1 VPTALFFV
9 FFVAFVVK
17 NSGVLVKLLEESPGG
32 IAMQL
37 RRATHWPLDRRTF
50 LVAGGL
56 SFFGIDLA
64 DGRVYGGDV
73 PAKVGPRAARST
85 LMIWLS
91 GGASHID
98 TWDMKPDAPEE
109 YRGPFRP
116 ILTSAPGI
124 SLCEH
129 LPYLS
134 RQAHHLAIV
143 RSVGDHG
150 RGTGDHHAG
159 YYYNLTGH
167 APDRTFHQ
175 LLNARTPY
183 RTDWPSIGS
192 VVALKRPPHPYLP
205 SVITLPHKEGAP
217 EYTRPG
223 QFAARLGIEFDP
235 LFVEGTRERP
245 LDFVV
250 PALSLHGDLS
260 ADRMTARHDLLH
272 TLDGI
277 RRVTEESGAV
287 RDYSTQQR
295 GAFTL
300 LASRRTQA
308 AFDLRRE
315 PEAVR
320 AKYGPGINS
329 TSMLLARRLVEAGVP
344 YVTVF
349 WKGDKELDTLCR
361 SGGGW
366 DTHGNNFNCLRDR
379 LLPEFDRPFAALV
392 DDLHQ
397 RGLLA
402 ETLVLVSSEMG
413 RKPRIG
419 DPRSGGQNG
428 AGRDHWTSCMSVLL
442 AGGGIRGGQV
452 FGSSDRRAEYPL
464 DNPVAPEH
472 IARTVFHAM
481 GIDDLTTTDREGRPS
496 QLLEDGRPLTE
507 LF

>member
-1 VPTALFFV
+1 MEFCRLCLP
-9 FFVAFVVK
+9 
-17 NSGVLVKLLEESPGG
+17 SSHLEETMMTNLYP
-32 IAMQL
+32 MD
-37 RRATHWPLDRRTF
+37 RRAF

-56 SFFGIDLA
+56 GFFGLNLA
-64 DGRVYGGDV
+64 NAAAYDAGN
-73 PAKVGPRAARST
+73 GPRTRRRTAKSAI
-85 LMIWLS
+85 MIWLG

-98 TWDMKPDAPEE
+98 TWDMKPDAVAE

-116 ILTSAPGI
+116 MPTSTRGI
-124 SLCEH
+124 ELCEYLPH
-129 LPYLS
+129 LA

-143 RSVGDHG
+143 RSLGDHG

-183 RTDWPSIGS
+183 PTDWPAMGS
-192 VVALKRPPHPYLP
+192 VVAMKRPPHAFLP
-205 SVITLPHKEGAP
+205 NAITLPHKSGAP

-223 QFAARLGIEFDP
+223 QFAARLGIAYDP
-235 LFVEGTRERP
+235 VFVEGTRERP
-245 LDFVV
+245 LDFTV
-250 PALSLHGDLS
+250 PALSLCGDVS
-260 ADRMTARHDLLH
+260 TDRMLARRGLVQALDQSRRQAEHDLA
-272 TLDGI
+272 I
-277 RRVTEESGAV
+277 
-287 RDYSTQQR
+287 RDYTIHQQR
-295 GAFTL
+295 AFTL
-300 LASRRTQA
+300 LGSGQVQN

-315 PEAVR
+315 PETLR
-320 AKYGPGINS
+320 AAYGPGINA

-349 WKGDKELDTLCR
+349 WKGNMEVAELCK

-366 DTHGNNFNCLRDR
+366 DTHGNNFNCLKDH
-379 LLPEFDRPFAALV
+379 LLPEFDRPFAALL

-397 RGLLA
+397 RGLLD

-419 DPRSGGQNG
+419 DPRSGGPNG
-428 AGRDHWTSCMSVLL
+428 AGRDHWTAAQSVLL

-452 FGSSDRRAEYPL
+452 YGASDRRAEYPA

-481 GIDDLTTTDREGRPS
+481 GIDDLHATDREGRPFHLMEDGLP
-496 QLLEDGRPLTE
+496 LLE